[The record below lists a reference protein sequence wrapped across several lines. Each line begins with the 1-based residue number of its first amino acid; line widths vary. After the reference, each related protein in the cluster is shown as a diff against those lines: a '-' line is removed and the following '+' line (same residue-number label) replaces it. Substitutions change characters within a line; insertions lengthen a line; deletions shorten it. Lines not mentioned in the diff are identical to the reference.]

1 MIGTNA
7 TPPASEDGVFNCS
20 EQLRLTVDSG
30 APSRMA
36 RSSTVHRQS
45 ELQGT
50 VENRSSLTVV
60 VAFDITGCWKEDH
73 LQTSE
78 YSQQDKYKGE
88 VTNTT
93 ENVNA
98 APTGWS

>member
-1 MIGTNA
+1 M
-7 TPPASEDGVFNCS
+7 DK
-20 EQLRLTVDSG
+20 G
-30 APSRMA
+30 APSQMA
-36 RSSTVHRQS
+36 RSSTVHFQF

-50 VENRSSLTVV
+50 VKNRSSLACV
-60 VAFDITGCWKEDH
+60 VAFDILRCWKNDH

-93 ENVNA
+93 DNA
-98 APTGWS
+98 PSSLRFLWTYEDTLLPDSHWDAGS